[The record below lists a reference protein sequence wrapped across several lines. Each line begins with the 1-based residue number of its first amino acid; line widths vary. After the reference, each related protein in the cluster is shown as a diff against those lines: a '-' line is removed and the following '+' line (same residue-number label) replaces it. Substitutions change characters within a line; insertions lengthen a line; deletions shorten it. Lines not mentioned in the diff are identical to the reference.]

1 MVGQRL
7 IPTKSDLKPS
17 KADWPAVGKSAH
29 NCGKVTQK
37 VGKEAC
43 NVGKLWETRRG
54 GTKPTLVVGKFMRN
68 PQETHRNEMKNPQT
82 YKTHIID
89 SGFYRQNSGF
99 CAPNCGLYF
108 QKSVFP
114 TNCRKNTHFL
124 RIVYNLYMCLKVG
137 RKELSIKS
145 RT

>member
-1 MVGQRL
+1 MTVGQRL
-7 IPTKSDLKPS
+7 IPTKTDLKPS
-17 KADWPAVGKSAH
+17 KADWHAVGKYALY
-29 NCGKVTQK
+29 CGKVTQK

-43 NVGKLWETRRG
+43 NVEKLWETRRG
-54 GTKPTLVVGKFMRN
+54 CTKPTLVVGKFMRN
-68 PQETHRNEMKNPQT
+68 PQETHRHT
-82 YKTHIID
+82 KTNKID

-99 CAPNCGLYF
+99 CTPNCGLYF

-124 RIVYNLYMCLKVG
+124 RIVYNMYMCLKVG